1 MRWGYALYRMAKSV
15 DFNSTVVCR
24 KTRDRRDYYLL
35 LSQKTFFFLLEHE
48 SEQAQEQ
55 TSATMLHDLKEFHRS
70 ADVRPGSAFF
80 PIQMFARSLQ
90 LPFMRRLRRRG
101 HRGV

>member
-1 MRWGYALYRMAKSV
+1 MEGT
-15 DFNSTVVCR
+15 DFSSTVVCR

-35 LSQKTFFFLLEHE
+35 LSQKTFFLLEHE

-70 ADVRPGSAFF
+70 ADVRPGSAFS
-80 PIQMFARSLQ
+80 PHSNVCSLASATIHAAFETPRPPRA
-90 LPFMRRLRRRG
+90 LT
-101 HRGV
+101 